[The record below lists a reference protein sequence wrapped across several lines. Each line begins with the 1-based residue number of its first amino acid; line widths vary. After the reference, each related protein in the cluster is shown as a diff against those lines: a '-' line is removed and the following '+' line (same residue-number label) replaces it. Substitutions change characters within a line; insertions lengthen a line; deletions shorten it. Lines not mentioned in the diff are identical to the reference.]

1 MCGVCGC
8 GEPGPALRG
17 APGRDHP
24 HEHEHHHADARQ
36 HAHGHEHDH
45 EHRHGD
51 AARRVEVERSLLAEN
66 DARAARLRAQLSARG
81 IESIGLLGGPGAG
94 KTALLEATF
103 ARLGAAARD
112 EAVVEGDCATDLD
125 ARRIAACGARV
136 AQVATG
142 SLCHLDAHL
151 VEHALEALDLHG
163 VARLWVE
170 NVGNLVCPA
179 PFSCGESRRALLV
192 SAPEGDDKPAK
203 YPAAVAAADV
213 LVVTKSDLLPYVPFD
228 LERCLANARA
238 VKPGLPALVLSAR
251 TGEGMDAWLAWA
263 RAGRA

>member
-1 MCGVCGC
+1 MWRLRLRRARAGASRRSRPRSRHATNVTGRA
-8 GEPGPALRG
+8 PARARPR
-17 APGRDHP
+17 AP
-24 HEHEHHHADARQ
+24 
-36 HAHGHEHDH
+36 
-45 EHRHGD
+45 RHGD

-81 IESIGLLGGPGAG
+81 IEAIGLLGGPGAG

-151 VEHALEALDLHG
+151 VEHALEALDLRG
-163 VARLWVE
+163 VARVFVE

-179 PFSCGESRRALLV
+179 PSSCGESRAGPARLGARGRRQARQVPRCLRRGRRPRRDEERPPPLRALRPR
-192 SAPEGDDKPAK
+192 A
-203 YPAAVAAADV
+203 
-213 LVVTKSDLLPYVPFD
+213 LPG
-228 LERCLANARA
+228 ERARA
-238 VKPGLPALVLSAR
+238 
-251 TGEGMDAWLAWA
+251 
-263 RAGRA
+263 